1 MMQKPKRKVKLISNK
16 ASEYILLTIDPE
28 KEEIT
33 FDRRNSGQIDF
44 SKKFANKIHTLPFK
58 VSDRT
63 TDLRIILDKASIEIF
78 IDKGRYVMTEQVFPN
93 DSYNKLSIIS
103 DTNIK
108 INKLNIN
115 QIKSIWRDE

>member
-1 MMQKPKRKVKLISNK
+1 
-16 ASEYILLTIDPE
+16 
-28 KEEIT
+28 
-33 FDRRNSGQIDF
+33 
-44 SKKFANKIHTLPFK
+44 
-58 VSDRT
+58 
-63 TDLRIILDKASIEIF
+63 LDKASIEIF
-78 IDKGRYVMTEQVFPN
+78 IDKGRYVMTEPVFPN

>member
-1 MMQKPKRKVKLISNK
+1 M
-16 ASEYILLTIDPE
+16 
-28 KEEIT
+28 
-33 FDRRNSGQIDF
+33 
-44 SKKFANKIHTLPFK
+44 PFK